1 MKHKNTTNK
10 SKTFRAYSVIA
21 LLILSVA
28 LFSACNTAADKA
40 EEVGGVT
47 AAQIIENPAAYVGK
61 TVTVSGD
68 VEEVWDPRA
77 FNMDSGASVGEL
89 LVVGK
94 DPFPQVPGAT
104 DNAYVVS
111 DIATVTGTI
120 RNFVAADIE
129 KEIGWDLMPDIES
142 KFNGKPVLVAQSV
155 AFKPGANRKPATTA
169 PVTGT
174 TTDNDNMA
182 TGDEITDEAMIVDVP
197 ERTTLVGKRVNLEK
211 VKVLSVI
218 GDRTFYVGQNDGKRF
233 LVAINQEATPNTAK
247 EGIVDINAGQMI
259 SLKGEFMQIPDRNA
273 AKEKLGG
280 NFTDKELDG
289 IGEEKVYLLSDSNSI
304 KILDRP

>member
-1 MKHKNTTNK
+1 MKNTSKINESK
-10 SKTFRAYSVIA
+10 SLRWFSAMAI
-21 LLILSVA
+21 LLLSFA
-28 LFSACNTAADKA
+28 LFTACNTAADKV

-47 AAQIIENPAAYVGK
+47 AAQIIENPSAYVGK

-77 FNMDSGASVGEL
+77 FNMDSGASIGEL

-129 KEIGWDLMPDIES
+129 KEIGWDLTPDIES
-142 KFNGKPVLVAQSV
+142 EFNGKPVLVAQSV
-155 AFKPGANRKPATTA
+155 AFKPGANRKPATT
-169 PVTGT
+169 TGT
-174 TTDNDNMA
+174 TTTTTTGTT
-182 TGDEITDEAMIVDVP
+182 TGDEITDEAMIIDVTD
-197 ERTTLVGKRVNLEK
+197 RATLVGKRVNLQN

-218 GDRTFYVGQNDGKRF
+218 GDRTFYIGKDDTKRM
-233 LVAINQEATPNTAK
+233 LVAINQEATPGTAK
-247 EGIVDINAGQMI
+247 EGLVDINAGQTI
-259 SLKGEFMQIPDRNA
+259 SLKGVFVEAPDKNA

-289 IGEEKVYLLSDSNSI
+289 IAEQKVYLLSDSNTI
-304 KILDRP
+304 KMLDRP